1 MNCLSFRSCAP
12 RTPPATIHYCPVAP
26 PYAAAQS
33 TAAAGRSDDLFMEL
47 DRRSLTSEEEGIIAA
62 RLALQRRM
70 LAEYE
75 RRERMRKARLL

>member
-1 MNCLSFRSCAP
+1 
-12 RTPPATIHYCPVAP
+12 
-26 PYAAAQS
+26 
-33 TAAAGRSDDLFMEL
+33 MEL

>member
-1 MNCLSFRSCAP
+1 
-12 RTPPATIHYCPVAP
+12 
-26 PYAAAQS
+26 
-33 TAAAGRSDDLFMEL
+33 MEL

-75 RRERMRKARLL
+75 RRERVRKARLQQSLCCEHASSRQCKCMMSAAR